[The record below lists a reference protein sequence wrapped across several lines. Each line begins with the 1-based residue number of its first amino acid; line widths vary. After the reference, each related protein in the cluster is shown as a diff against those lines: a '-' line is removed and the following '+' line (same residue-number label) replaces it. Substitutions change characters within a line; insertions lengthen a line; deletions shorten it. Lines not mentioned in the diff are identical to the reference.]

1 MAALKEENAKLTK
14 RVADL
19 EQALQSRM
27 EGQDLIRTLRE
38 QDAEQ
43 IASLRSFIRTIH
55 DLAADRLKN
64 QPALNIDQK

>member
-19 EQALQSRM
+19 EQALQNRM